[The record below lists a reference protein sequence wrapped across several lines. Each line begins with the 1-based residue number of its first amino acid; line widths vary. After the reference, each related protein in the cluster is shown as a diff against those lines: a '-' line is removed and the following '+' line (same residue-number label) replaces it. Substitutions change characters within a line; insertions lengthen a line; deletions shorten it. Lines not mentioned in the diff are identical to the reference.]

1 MKKYKTN
8 IDQVSLIRTPS
19 DVKKVKIQNSIHSN
33 DYLIKLYN
41 SNTIAY
47 NESFIALYLN
57 RANNTIAWQLVSQGG
72 LTGTIADLQMI
83 IKGALDCGASGI
95 ILSHNHPS
103 GNNKPST
110 PDITLTKKITEAAK
124 MFDISIL
131 DHVIV
136 TRDDGYY
143 SFSDNGLI

>member
-19 DVKKVKIQNSIHSN
+19 DVKKVKIENSVHSN
-33 DYLIKLYN
+33 EYLIKLYN
-41 SNTIAY
+41 PNTIAY

-72 LTGTIADLQMI
+72 LTGTVVDLQMI
-83 IKGALDCGASGI
+83 IKGALDCGACGI

-103 GNNKPST
+103 GNIKPST
-110 PDITLTKKITEAAK
+110 SDITLTKKITEAAK

-143 SFSDNGLI
+143 SFSDNELI

>member
-19 DVKKVKIQNSIHSN
+19 DVKKVKIQNSVHSN
-33 DYLIKLYN
+33 EYLIKLYN

-110 PDITLTKKITEAAK
+110 SDITLTKKITEAAK